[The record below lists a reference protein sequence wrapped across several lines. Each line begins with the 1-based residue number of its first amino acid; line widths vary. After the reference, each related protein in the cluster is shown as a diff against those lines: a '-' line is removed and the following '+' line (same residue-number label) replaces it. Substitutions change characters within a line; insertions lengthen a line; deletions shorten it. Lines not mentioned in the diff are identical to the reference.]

1 MSYHGRLTFF
11 NFEKGYPFKS
21 CSMRHN
27 TITAPPPQLS
37 RIQNPFSAPST
48 RFAIVFQIF
57 VYFFSPYKRPNCC
70 GKPLYFAL
78 KKQSPALLF
87 IYLDLCVYVYG
98 AIFGTYVDG
107 SLMTDGSQQP
117 LGLEAFWMRTL

>member
-11 NFEKGYPFKS
+11 NFEKGIPVQVLF
-21 CSMRHN
+21 HE
-27 TITAPPPQLS
+27 THHHHHPAPQLS
-37 RIQNPFSAPST
+37 RIHSQPRPLDLQLFSKYLS
-48 RFAIVFQIF
+48 I
-57 VYFFSPYKRPNCC
+57 FFSPYKRPNCC

-78 KKQSPALLF
+78 KKQSPAVLF